1 MCFFN
6 AVYHSKNFIAAHI
19 CACVMFTEVMVRV
32 MQIRVSDPK
41 FRVFNWT
48 HAVVAYVASQV
59 IKETDDVGMGA
70 IIAVALASF
79 FYRFFHLVAQVTAC
93 LGLHPNIFVI
103 KRIAGNH
110 KKGKK
115 GH

>member
-1 MCFFN
+1 
-6 AVYHSKNFIAAHI
+6 
-19 CACVMFTEVMVRV
+19 MFTEVMVRV

-103 KRIAGNH
+103 KKIAGNH